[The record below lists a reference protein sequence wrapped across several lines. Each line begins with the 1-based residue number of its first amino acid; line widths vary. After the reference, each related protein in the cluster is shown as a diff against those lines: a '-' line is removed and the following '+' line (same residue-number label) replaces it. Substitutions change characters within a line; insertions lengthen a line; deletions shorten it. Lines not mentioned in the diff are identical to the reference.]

1 MAQDSGA
8 FYPIQTIRKVANIPL
23 ELFGM
28 TMSEIQLLVQITGL
42 SYVLGIILQVIM
54 NMLMEAPGT
63 YMYHGLIFVP
73 IMVFVIRHINNNYG
87 KGLIFFI
94 VASFKAK
101 DFPQFS
107 DSPILKTNQR

>member
-1 MAQDSGA
+1 MASNEMA
-8 FYPIQTIRKVANIPL
+8 YYPLQQIRKISNIPL

-42 SYVLGIILQVIM
+42 SYVGGIMLQVVLNIIFD
-54 NMLMEAPGT
+54 NPGAH
-63 YMYHGLIFVP
+63 MYDLLIFVP
-73 IMVFVIRHINNNYG
+73 FMIYVIRYINDHYG

-107 DSPILKTNQR
+107 KNSILKNKNL